1 MVTAA
6 TKNITLPDHKMTYDE
21 VRDHTE
27 KRY

>member
-6 TKNITLPDHKMTYDE
+6 TKNITFPDHEMPYDE